1 MKFGKYN
8 NTYRTFKMKPID
20 VKPSTCIDF
29 NKQNN
34 KEGPK
39 FKVADHVRTPKYKNI
54 FSKDYLL
61 NWSKEIFCD

>member
-1 MKFGKYN
+1 MRFGKYN
-8 NTYRTFKMKPID
+8 NTYGTFKMKPID
-20 VKPSTCIDF
+20 VKSSTCIDF

-54 FSKDYLL
+54 FSKD
-61 NWSKEIFCD
+61 F